1 MATKL
6 HDLRPDEGAKHKR
19 NRVGRGNGSG
29 NGCTAGKG
37 SNGQKARSGYA
48 KRSGFEGGQMPL
60 YRRLPKRGFKNMFR
74 IEYEVVNVGDLGDI
88 KAPII
93 TIEELKKAGLIRINA
108 TLVKVLSNGELSK
121 AVTVEAHK
129 FSKAAA
135 EKIEKAGGKAQVI
148 E

>member
-6 HDLRPDEGAKHKR
+6 HDLRPDEGAKKTR
-19 NRVGRGNGSG
+19 KRVGRGNGSG
-29 NGCTAGKG
+29 QGCTAGKG

-60 YRRLPKRGFKNMFR
+60 YRRLPKRGFKNPFR
-74 IEYEVVNVGDLGDI
+74 VEYDVVNVGDLESI
-88 KAPII
+88 KASVI
-93 TIEELKKAGLIRINA
+93 TIDEMKKAGLIRINA
-108 TLVKVLSNGELSK
+108 TLVKILSSGDCTK
-121 AVTVEAHK
+121 AITVEAHK
-129 FSKAAA
+129 FSKTAA